1 MTNNKSD
8 LIVVQKEGEIRLDCK
23 IPSLNSTYKCMC
35 RGGKAVMYK
44 SSEVKLFQQELTL
57 KLGLS
62 EVKHLSKLPA
72 KEVEQVYMSINLKLK
87 ENLYKRDV
95 SNSLKMIEDCISNVT
110 GINDNRNTKV
120 IISKSLSVDN
130 HEYIG
135 INIFALLRE
144 SRMKKLAKKHL
155 SLMGFASE
163 LTDQYVFMLM
173 TLDVGDSIETKL
185 YKILKI
191 SPVRFEI
198 KMKNS
203 SVDTVAGKI
212 IDVKSNFAILTGGEL
227 E

>member
-23 IPSLNSTYKCMC
+23 IPSLNTTYKCMC

-44 SSEVKLFQQELTL
+44 SSDIKLFQQELTL

-62 EVKHLSKLPA
+62 EIKHLSKFPA

-87 ENLYKRDV
+87 ENLYKRDA

-110 GINDNRNTKV
+110 GINDNRNRKV
-120 IISKSLSVDN
+120 LISKSLSADN
-130 HEYIG
+130 YEYIE
-135 INIFALLRE
+135 INIFVLLKK
-144 SRMKKLAKKHL
+144 SYMKKLAKKHL
-155 SLMGFASE
+155 ALMGFPSE

-185 YKILKI
+185 YKISKI
-191 SPVRFEI
+191 SSTRFEI

-203 SVDTVAGKI
+203 SVNTVAGDI
-212 IDVKSNFAILTGGEL
+212 INAKSIFVTLTGGDIE
-227 E
+227 